1 MLWFFFTTLVLVWLW
16 KKRPENVFNSN
27 SELLQNRTEK
37 QIMPFKITVNW
48 LFTDI
53 WCYLAIGCFDWKTVA
68 FQQKVVQVY
77 YILEIFGLI
86 VNIWKESSQK
96 KEHDLHS
103 SVFYMLRWLSCNLTL
118 TDPLIISFI
127 FIFLSC
133 HEKAHHNKES
143 CKN

>member
-1 MLWFFFTTLVLVWLW
+1 MIFFHNPCTCLIVKEKTW
-16 KKRPENVFNSN
+16 KRVFNSN

>member
-1 MLWFFFTTLVLVWLW
+1 MLLFFHNPCTCLIVKEKTW
-16 KKRPENVFNSN
+16 KRVFNSN

-86 VNIWKESSQK
+86 VNNMERIITK
-96 KEHDLHS
+96 KGTWS
-103 SVFYMLRWLSCNLTL
+103 T
-118 TDPLIISFI
+118 
-127 FIFLSC
+127 
-133 HEKAHHNKES
+133 
-143 CKN
+143 